1 METEFNVSDLIAMS
15 YNQKPIDFEQAFGSL
30 ITDRLAQAVE
40 TKKTEIA
47 QSMFKGPEPED
58 EDDDEEEWDDYEAT
72 NLEQGEEDGETA

>member
-58 EDDDEEEWDDYEAT
+58 EDDEEEWDDYEAT

>member
-47 QSMFKGPEPED
+47 QSMFRGPEPED
-58 EDDDEEEWDDYEAT
+58 DDEDEDDYEAT